1 MWALIRLLIF
11 LLLLLEIHKHLR
23 PFFPTWAAHIFCV
36 MVPLNSSSSQD
47 YGLTIITCLGIFLF
61 VMSEI
66 VQHNEMFE
74 IHIKF
79 IHIYIF
85 LFLYLYFFS
94 LWFLRRL
101 SFQKYLQLKIVEW
114 NGNGRVIWDCIYKN
128 IDFGNQPI

>member
-11 LLLLLEIHKHLR
+11 LLLLLEIHEHLR

-79 IHIYIF
+79 IHIYIYFSLSLLILF
-85 LFLYLYFFS
+85 LF
-94 LWFLRRL
+94 
-101 SFQKYLQLKIVEW
+101 
-114 NGNGRVIWDCIYKN
+114 VIS
-128 IDFGNQPI
+128 